1 MQRRDAIKNI
11 GLSLGFVAATPTLLS
26 ILQSCTGDPK
36 VEWIPEFFTPEEG
49 SVLSKMVDIILPKTD
64 DLPGA
69 AELNVPQF
77 IDKYINEVYSP
88 EDQKLV
94 KDGMKAFTNKLGV
107 KDPADLPKVKEEEVE
122 KVIAATLGVG
132 EDQRKDLERKLWEY
146 RDSDDGAA
154 PENEDA
160 LVFGFVKDVRGKT
173 ISGFKISEY
182 IGEEVLAYDPI
193 PGKQQGCIP
202 LEEATGGKLWSL

>member
-36 VEWIPEFFTPEEG
+36 VEWTPEFFTPEEG
-49 SVLSKMVDIILPKTD
+49 SILSKMVDIILPKTE

-77 IDKYINEVYSP
+77 IDKYIKEVYSP
-88 EDQKLV
+88 EDQKRV
-94 KDGMKAFTNKLGV
+94 KNGMKAFTDKLGV
-107 KDPADLPKVKEEEVE
+107 SAQDLPKVKEEEIE
-122 KVIAATLGVG
+122 KVIASSLKINA
-132 EDQRKDLERKLWEY
+132 DQRKDMERKLREY
-146 RDSDDGAA
+146 KDSDDGAS
-154 PENEDA
+154 PENEDV
-160 LVFGFVKDVRGKT
+160 LVFGFVKDIREKT
-173 ISGFKISEY
+173 IAGFKISEY

-193 PGKQQGCIP
+193 PGKQQGCIS

>member
-36 VEWIPEFFTPEEG
+36 VEWTPEFFTPEEG
-49 SVLSKMVDIILPKTD
+49 SILSKMVDIILPKTE

-77 IDKYINEVYSP
+77 IDKYIKEVYSP
-88 EDQKLV
+88 EDQKRV
-94 KDGMKAFTNKLGV
+94 KNGMKAFTDKLGV
-107 KDPADLPKVKEEEVE
+107 STQDLPKVKEEEIE
-122 KVIAATLGVG
+122 KVIASSLKINA
-132 EDQRKDLERKLWEY
+132 DQRKDMERKLREY
-146 RDSDDGAA
+146 KDSDDGAS
-154 PENEDA
+154 PENEDV
-160 LVFGFVKDVRGKT
+160 LVFGFVKDIREKT
-173 ISGFKISEY
+173 IAGFKISEY

-193 PGKQQGCIP
+193 PGKQQGCIS

>member
-36 VEWIPEFFTPEEG
+36 IAWTPEFFTPEEG
-49 SVLSKMVDIILPKTD
+49 SVLSKMVDIILPKTE

-69 AELNVPQF
+69 EELNVPQF
-77 IDKYINEVYSP
+77 IDKYINEVYSS
-88 EDQKLV
+88 EDQKLT

-107 KDPADLPKVKEEEVE
+107 KNPEDLPGVKAEEVE
-122 KVIAATLGVG
+122 KVIASSLGVS
-132 EDQRKDLERKLWEY
+132 EDQRKDLERKL
-146 RDSDDGAA
+146 RDYKDTDDGAA

-160 LVFGFVKDVRGKT
+160 LAFGFVKDVRGKT
-173 ISGFKISEY
+173 IYGFKISEY
-182 IGEEVLAYDPI
+182 IGEEVLAYDPV
-193 PGKQQGCIP
+193 PGEQKGCIP
-202 LEEATGGKLWSL
+202 LEETGGKLWSL

>member
-11 GLSLGFVAATPTLLS
+11 GLSLGFVAATPTVFS
-26 ILQSCTGDPK
+26 ILQSCTGTPK
-36 VEWIPEFFTPEEG
+36 VEWTPEFFTPEEG

-77 IDKYINEVYSP
+77 IDKYINEIYSP

-94 KDGMKAFTNKLGV
+94 RDGMAAFVNKLGV
-107 KDPADLPKVKEEEVE
+107 KDPKDLPGVKAEAVE
-122 KVIAATLGVG
+122 KVIASSLGVD
-132 EDQRKDLERKLWEY
+132 ESQRKDLERKL
-146 RDSDDGAA
+146 RDYKDTDDGAS
-154 PENEDA
+154 PENEEA
-160 LVFGFVKDVRGKT
+160 LVFGFVKEIRGKT
-173 ISGFKISEY
+173 IYGFKINEY

-193 PGKQQGCIP
+193 PKEQKGCIS